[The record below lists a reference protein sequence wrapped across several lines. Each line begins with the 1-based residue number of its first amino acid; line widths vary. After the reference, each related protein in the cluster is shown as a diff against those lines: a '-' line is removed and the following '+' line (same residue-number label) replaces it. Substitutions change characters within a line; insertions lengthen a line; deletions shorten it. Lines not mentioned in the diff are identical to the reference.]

1 MYCVLQMLQDTGI
14 LNTRLLPCTD
24 RISVLLPL
32 PQDKIQ
38 EHILRLSVS
47 ALPDTSS
54 AHTVSVYTSDSS
66 ALLPFLRVG
75 AVHGTVPL
83 LTVYTLFASA
93 LPRTLPVRLP
103 DCAFAYRLSVLTLL
117 LCVRSGGGAVFG
129 IFPVVIL
136 SFRHTA
142 FSNDIC
148 TACSFCTLL
157 LLLSHH
163 ISPNISKGIDETSY
177 PVLHYP

>member
-1 MYCVLQMLQDTGI
+1 MLQDTGI

-24 RISVLLPL
+24 RISVLLPR
-32 PQDKIQ
+32 PQDKIPG
-38 EHILRLSVS
+38 HILRLSVS

-54 AHTVSVYTSDSS
+54 VHTVSVYTSDSS
-66 ALLPFLRVG
+66 ALLPFPHVS
-75 AVHGTVPL
+75 AAPGTVLL

-103 DCAFAYRLSVLTLL
+103 DYAFAYHLSALSLL

-136 SFRHTA
+136 LFRHTA
-142 FSNDIC
+142 FSSDIC
-148 TACSFCTLL
+148 TVCSFCTLL
-157 LLLSHH
+157 LLLSPH